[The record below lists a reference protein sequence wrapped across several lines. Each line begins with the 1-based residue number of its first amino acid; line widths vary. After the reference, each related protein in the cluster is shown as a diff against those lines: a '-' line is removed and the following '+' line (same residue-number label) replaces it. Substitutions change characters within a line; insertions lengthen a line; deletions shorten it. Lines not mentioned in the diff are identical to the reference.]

1 MEKKKKKIIV
11 LSAALIIALICAGTA
26 GWSLL
31 KKSNPNTDMQ
41 PPAMVNMGEGV
52 ITASGLTSVGMM
64 EETWELDFL
73 DTKLYVE
80 ESYLSVGDEVEA
92 GTAVFKVS
100 ETTLEEAR
108 KELENAVTEAELL
121 YRQGKLDYETEKLA
135 ALSTCETASVN
146 QRYAWSEYKN
156 DAAEAKKTVD
166 DLETQIEEARKLVQE
181 YEKSATEDYYR
192 TYYKVDE
199 RYQTYYDHFNYL
211 MEVYEKWEIEKLSD
225 LYGNSVTSLRTSSQ
239 EQEGGSGGGPS
250 TGEKSGAQSS
260 SGSEQKLSVYNLF
273 DELVQQEA
281 DDYTEAKKNY
291 ENAKAKAEAGLDQA
305 NSSLA
310 ELEAELSLAQTE
322 YEKSLI
328 TCETDYQ
335 TTLVESENART
346 VYETT
351 LQSLEEA
358 YAELEEAKEEAEEN
372 LSLFERTIGDGYFY
386 TQSSGTIVMNMM
398 RPETYLSGENMVIAY
413 SNPETVTIAASVD
426 QSDIA
431 SIAVGDSAYV
441 VVSEYGNFEGTVTA
455 VNPVTQAQSRS
466 SVTYQVTVDL
476 EGDISILESNL
487 TAYVYF
493 GMTDEML
500 KLQEETKEPETM
512 EAPAGN
518 EIRRE
523 RSGQ

>member
-1 MEKKKKKIIV
+1 MEKKKKKLIV
-11 LSAALIIALICAGTA
+11 LFFVLIMALICAGIA
-26 GWSLL
+26 GWLL
-31 KKSNPNTDMQ
+31 FQKNNHSTGMQ
-41 PPAMVNMGEGV
+41 QPAIANMGEGV
-52 ITASGLTSVGMM
+52 ITASGLTSVGMT
-64 EETWELDFL
+64 EETWGLDFL
-73 DTKLYVE
+73 DTELYVE
-80 ESYLSVGDEVEA
+80 ESYLSAGDEVET

-100 ETTLEEAR
+100 EATLEEAR

-121 YRQGKLDYETEKLA
+121 YRQGKLDYETEKLT
-135 ALSTCETASVN
+135 ALITYETASVN
-146 QRYAWSEYKN
+146 QKYARSDYNN

-166 DLETQIEEARKLVQE
+166 DLETQVEEARKLVQE

-225 LYGNSVTSLRTSSQ
+225 LCGKSVTSLTTSSQ

-250 TGEKSGAQSS
+250 TEGKSGAQSS
-260 SGSEQKLSVYNLF
+260 SEQKLSVYNLF

-291 ENAKAKAEAGLDQA
+291 ENAKVKAEAGLDQA

-328 TCETDYQ
+328 TCEADYQ
-335 TTLVESENART
+335 TTLAESENART

-358 YAELEEAKEEAEEN
+358 YAELEDAKEEAQEN
-372 LSLFERTIGDGYFY
+372 LTLFEQTISDGYFY

-426 QSDIA
+426 QGDIA

-455 VNPVTQAQSRS
+455 INPVTQAQSRS

-476 EGDISILESNL
+476 KGDISILESNL
-487 TAYVYF
+487 TACVYF

-500 KLQEETKEPETM
+500 KLQEETKEPEAM
-512 EAPAGN
+512 EAPVGN